1 MKHATL
7 ETIVIFVSIVSS
19 QKEFRRDPFDH
30 LVRRLYTEQHLSNL
44 NRRILHKSS
53 TSLSRHECLLSITLV
68 IETCDEEDQRQ
79 ALFVYGTLDAL
90 ATKVAEQVVASGCC
104 VDVYARAEY
113 PEENN
118 HVQEDKE
125 LLPHVL
131 LAVSSIIWGSCTRG
145 FSFCG
150 SPSLKAVFGVK
161 QGVQNPSLDSQPDR
175 FGTDAAIDD
184 LQILLPDI
192 PFPAPRRTIPSS
204 GSGRKGQV
212 GPSTDTQSS
221 VHEAPVIPWLVY
233 TVRTEER
240 VAKLQALWLLAIIL
254 SLGLITH
261 SRAETFVWLLM
272 PYIVKLLEKPP
283 PSGPSAHDDTALYG
297 SARLGSSQDV
307 IEEQAPTVLSV
318 FTLHNKELQKAAA
331 DAGAIKR
338 LCQMLKETFDD
349 YPDQDDRYW
358 SPYPGRPAQ
367 PLEPFLS
374 NRTRH
379 VLEVRHAVFRALGA
393 LAHSHDSYRKVIIE
407 QGIIPFAIKS
417 MKKITSHG
425 ESTDSNFE
433 NSPSVMLAALT
444 LIRSLS
450 RSVAT
455 LRTSLMDAGITEP
468 LFTLLENRRIDVVVA
483 ATAVITNLV
492 LEFSPMREAII
503 EKGIV
508 DVLCANARSMHA
520 ELRLNSVWA
529 LKHLVLRS
537 PLSLRVD
544 CLEKLG
550 TEWLKQVLGGDDHIQ
565 QQANGHRARS
575 TPFLSAP
582 NAAHEQV
589 DILNTIIPMSPLPLF
604 NVSSD
609 GEDVHM
615 PDSSSPSS
623 PLPSLS
629 QQPSISQTTSWAQ
642 LSRPSE
648 SSSTMNVS
656 IMDIDIQRQS
666 LDFIRNTICAEGASE
681 MVDHLLQIVGQQKA
695 FEDLTEK
702 IRFYSTSSNHKP
714 PSPHIAIPTAT
725 HAQHIL
731 EVLIATLYILIHIAA
746 SNPRHKL
753 MLIQRPALL
762 RAITPLFDHT
772 SREVRLPCCWIA
784 INLTTL
790 ENGADVAGA
799 KIRAREIVNVGWF
812 EKLRAMEQGDAEL
825 DVRERAKT
833 AVQQV
838 SDRGRA

>member
-1 MKHATL
+1 MTL
-7 ETIVIFVSIVSS
+7 VSIVSS

-30 LVRRLYTEQHLSNL
+30 LVRKLYTEQHLSNL

-53 TSLSRHECLLSITLV
+53 TSISRRECLLSITLV
-68 IETCDEEDQRQ
+68 IETCYEEDQRQ

-90 ATKVAEQVVASGCC
+90 TTKVAEQVVASGCG
-104 VDVYARAEY
+104 VDVPVSAVHCQDNSRLRQDNDH
-113 PEENN
+113 PRQDNDRLR
-118 HVQEDKE
+118 QDKE
-125 LLPHVL
+125 LLPQVL

-150 SPSLKAVFGVK
+150 SPAL
-161 QGVQNPSLDSQPDR
+161 R

-184 LQILLPDI
+184 LQLPLPDT
-192 PFPAPRRTIPSS
+192 PFPAPRRTITSS
-204 GSGRKGQV
+204 GSGRKGQ
-212 GPSTDTQSS
+212 GPATDRQSP
-221 VHEAPVIPWLVY
+221 HEAPIIPWLLY

-254 SLGLITH
+254 SLGLIPH
-261 SRAETFVWLLM
+261 SREETFVWLLM
-272 PYIVKLLEKPP
+272 PYIVKLLEKL
-283 PSGPSAHDDTALYG
+283 PSSDLPAHDDIALYG
-297 SARLGSSQDV
+297 SARLASSQDM

-318 FTLHNKELQKAAA
+318 FALHNKELQKAAA

-338 LCQMLKETFDD
+338 LCQMLKETFDA
-349 YPDQDDRYW
+349 YQNLDDKYW
-358 SPYPGRPAQ
+358 SPRPGNHAQ
-367 PLEPFLS
+367 PLAPFPS

-379 VLEVRHAVFRALGA
+379 ILEVRHAVFRALGA
-393 LAHSHDSYRKVIIE
+393 LAYSHDSYRKAIIE
-407 QGIIPFAIKS
+407 QGILPFAIKS
-417 MKKITSHG
+417 IKKEASYD
-425 ESTDSNFE
+425 ESTDSTFE
-433 NSPSVMLAALT
+433 DPPSVMLAALS

-455 LRTSLMDAGITEP
+455 LRTSLMDAGLTEH
-468 LFTLLENRRIDVVVA
+468 LFALLENRQIDIIVA
-483 ATAVITNLV
+483 ATAVICNLV

-503 EKGIV
+503 ENGVFDI
-508 DVLCANARSMHA
+508 LCANARSTHA

-537 PLSLRVD
+537 PLSLRVG
-544 CLEKLG
+544 CLDKLG
-550 TEWLKQVLGGDDHIQ
+550 TEWLKQILGGDEHLQ
-565 QQANGHRARS
+565 QQPNGHRARS

-589 DILNTIIPMSPLPLF
+589 DILNTIIPTYPLPLF

-615 PDSSSPSS
+615 PDSSPSS

-629 QQPSISQTTSWAQ
+629 QQPNISQMTLSNTS
-642 LSRPSE
+642 
-648 SSSTMNVS
+648 TNVS
-656 IMDIDIQRQS
+656 VIDTAIQRQG
-666 LDFIRNTICAEGASE
+666 LDLIRNTICAEGASE
-681 MVDHLLQIVGQQKA
+681 MVDHLLHTVGQQKV

-702 IRFYSTSSNHKP
+702 LRSHNTSSNFAKP
-714 PSPHIAIPTAT
+714 PSPHIATPTAA
-725 HAQHIL
+725 HAQHTLDI
-731 EVLIATLYILIHIAA
+731 VIATLYLLVHLAA

-753 MLIQRPALL
+753 MIIQRPALL
-762 RAITPLFDHT
+762 RAITPFFDHT
-772 SREVRLPCCWIA
+772 SREARVTCCWIA
-784 INLTTL
+784 INLTLL

-812 EKLRAMEQGDAEL
+812 EKLRAMEQADAEL